1 MRVSLLLSALIIGV
15 ACGAQT
21 PVAPSAPSPT
31 ASQVS
36 GVVKDARTGV
46 PVVGARVWVA
56 SGPQAGAEA
65 MTDTVGEFRL
75 PALAHGTVT
84 IHITKEGYGVVER
97 VLTLV
102 QDLSVE
108 VLLPPR
114 QETQGHLVI
123 VRAVNAQTGEVLTRL
138 TVTVLD
144 GPAAGRT
151 ASSST
156 DQVPLTLPVGTVTLR
171 VSVSGFQVHELS
183 AAVTDSTVV
192 EARLTPIILGLRG
205 TATDA
210 ETGAPVPDARVELR
224 RRGSTQ
230 NSVRTTDAG
239 GAYRFDGLSPGSFRV
254 EVSKADEYFSATQ
267 EIELSDEDRVLD
279 FALAPIP
286 VFRFTVTTI
295 DSLGRPVG
303 EVRLT
308 SRRLGKVETDT
319 NGRAEFTS
327 RHNSGR
333 VTRVQ
338 PSEGYEPSQDPF
350 ELLAGENTVVVR
362 GIERIWISGLF
373 GRLSHRERRSVRIT
387 ALFDTGESRQLTD
400 LDDWGVG
407 VGSSDY
413 TVLRTGGSRGASLW
427 IEPVSPGT
435 VTVWGNYNGVRSAL
449 HAVEV
454 IAP

>member
-1 MRVSLLLSALIIGV
+1 M
-15 ACGAQT
+15 
-21 PVAPSAPSPT
+21 
-31 ASQVS
+31 
-36 GVVKDARTGV
+36 
-46 PVVGARVWVA
+46 
-56 SGPQAGAEA
+56 
-65 MTDTVGEFRL
+65 
-75 PALAHGTVT
+75 T
-84 IHITKEGYGVVER
+84 IHVTKEGYGVVER

-192 EARLTPIILGLRG
+192 EARLTP
-205 TATDA
+205 
-210 ETGAPVPDARVELR
+210 
-224 RRGSTQ
+224 
-230 NSVRTTDAG
+230 AG

-308 SRRLGKVETDT
+308 I
-319 NGRAEFTS
+319 
-327 RHNSGR
+327 
-333 VTRVQ
+333 
-338 PSEGYEPSQDPF
+338 P
-350 ELLAGENTVVVR
+350 
-362 GIERIWISGLF
+362 
-373 GRLSHRERRSVRIT
+373 
-387 ALFDTGESRQLTD
+387 
-400 LDDWGVG
+400 
-407 VGSSDY
+407 
-413 TVLRTGGSRGASLW
+413 
-427 IEPVSPGT
+427 
-435 VTVWGNYNGVRSAL
+435 
-449 HAVEV
+449 
-454 IAP
+454 